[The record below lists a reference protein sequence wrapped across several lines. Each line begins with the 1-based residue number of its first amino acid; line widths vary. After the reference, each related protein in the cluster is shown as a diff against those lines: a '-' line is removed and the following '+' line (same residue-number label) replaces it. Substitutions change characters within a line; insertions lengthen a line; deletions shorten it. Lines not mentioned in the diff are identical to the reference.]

1 MEGLEQPR
9 LLQRRVAT
17 APTLL
22 QPLPRTPHSGQKSE
36 GDVDTIFNHTNAKVI
51 SLVALSDQT
60 FSLDSSNRDT
70 IGPWQSHFERTI
82 AIGWFSEYLLL
93 F

>member
-1 MEGLEQPR
+1 MPPHEQPPWAVA
-9 LLQRRVAT
+9 RRVAT
-17 APTLL
+17 APTVL
-22 QPLPRTPHSGQKSE
+22 QPGQKRSQPAHHVQP
-36 GDVDTIFNHTNAKVI
+36 GTDIIFKYANAKVV

-82 AIGWFSEYLLL
+82 AIG
-93 F
+93 

>member
-1 MEGLEQPR
+1 MERLERPR

-22 QPLPRTPHSGQKSE
+22 LQTHYGEKSE
-36 GDVDTIFNHTNAKVI
+36 RDVNTLFSHTNAKVV

-60 FSLDSSNRDT
+60 FSLESSSRDT

-82 AIGWFSEYLLL
+82 AIG
-93 F
+93 

>member
-1 MEGLEQPR
+1 MERLEQPR

-22 QPLPRTPHSGQKSE
+22 LQTHYGGEKSE
-36 GDVDTIFNHTNAKVI
+36 RDVDTIFNHTNAKVI

-60 FSLDSSNRDT
+60 FSLESSSRDT

-82 AIGWFSEYLLL
+82 AIGKLLQSL
-93 F
+93 VPIQ